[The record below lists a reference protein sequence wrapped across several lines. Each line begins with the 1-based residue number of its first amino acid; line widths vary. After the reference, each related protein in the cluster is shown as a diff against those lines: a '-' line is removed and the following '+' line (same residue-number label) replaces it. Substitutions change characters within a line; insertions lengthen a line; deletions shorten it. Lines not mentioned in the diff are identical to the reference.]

1 LNEFNGLCT
10 DFDGDVPDNLGNLYP
25 GQVGR
30 ECFDSKGIRSF
41 VIQPADLKP
50 SIDIS

>member
-30 ECFDSKGIRSF
+30 EFFDSKGIRSF